1 MRALPDDV
9 IVALAT
15 APGPGA
21 RAIVRLSGSGISS
34 ILKVVFSPADAVPPP
49 AGRFVTGSVALP
61 GVHSALPADLYF
73 WRAPNSYT
81 GQDVAELHVV
91 SSPPLLD
98 VLVAALLGNGA

>member
-49 AGRFVTGSVALP
+49 AGRFVSGGVALP
-61 GVHSALPADLYF
+61 GVQADADRYAVPRVGIWRKDGTTKRTF
-73 WRAPNSYT
+73 W
-81 GQDVAELHVV
+81 
-91 SSPPLLD
+91 
-98 VLVAALLGNGA
+98 